1 MENQENL
8 TKLTRK
14 EAMLEALELTL
25 GIVTDAC
32 KIIGIARQTH
42 YDWMANDE
50 DYRKAVD
57 SIMEISLDFVESKLF
72 ETIRGVELP
81 EDKIF
86 CYEGV
91 PVVVP
96 TTKRYPPSDAN
107 IRWYLDRKGR
117 KRGYIAEAQ
126 KEDSD
131 KPEGIQPPNVTFTR
145 ENMSNGP
152 TSQP

>member
-1 MENQENL
+1 MEKGENL
-8 TKLTRK
+8 TNLTRK

-107 IRWYLDRKGR
+107 IRWYLDRKGK
-117 KRGYIAEAQ
+117 KRGYIEKETTAPTDAE
-126 KEDSD
+126 S
-131 KPEGIQPPNVTFTR
+131 IQPPPITYNVVD
-145 ENMSNGP
+145 MSVKKDGI
-152 TSQP
+152 

>member
-1 MENQENL
+1 MEKGEKL
-8 TKLTRK
+8 TNLTRK

-42 YDWMANDE
+42 YDWIANDE
-50 DYRKAVD
+50 DYKKSVE

-86 CYEGV
+86 NHEGV
-91 PVVVP
+91 PLIVP
-96 TTKRYPPSDAN
+96 TIKRYPPSDAN

-117 KRGYIAEAQ
+117 KRGYIADVQ
-126 KEDSD
+126 KDDTD
-131 KPEGIQPPNVTFTR
+131 KPESVQPPNVTY
-145 ENMSNGP
+145 NVVDMSVNHDAV
-152 TSQP
+152 

>member
-1 MENQENL
+1 MENEENGTL
-8 TKLTRK
+8 GTRK
-14 EAMLEALELTL
+14 KAMIDALELCL
-25 GIVTDAC
+25 GVVTDAC
-32 KIIGIARQTH
+32 KITEIGRTTH
-42 YDWMANDE
+42 YNWMADDE

-96 TTKRYPPSDAN
+96 TIKRYPPSDAN
-107 IRWYLDRKGR
+107 IRWYLDRKGK
-117 KRGYIAEAQ
+117 KRGYIEKEAEKPSEQ
-126 KEDSD
+126 DS
-131 KPEGIQPPNVTFTR
+131 IQPPNITYNVVD
-145 ENMSNGP
+145 MSVKKDGI
-152 TSQP
+152 

>member
-1 MENQENL
+1 MEKGEKL
-8 TKLTRK
+8 TNLTRK

-42 YDWMANDE
+42 YDWIANDE
-50 DYRKAVD
+50 DYKKSVE

-107 IRWYLDRKGR
+107 IRWYLDRKGK
-117 KRGYIAEAQ
+117 KRGYIEKEAEKPSEQ
-126 KEDSD
+126 DS
-131 KPEGIQPPNVTFTR
+131 IQPPNITYNVVD
-145 ENMSNGP
+145 MSVKKDGI
-152 TSQP
+152 